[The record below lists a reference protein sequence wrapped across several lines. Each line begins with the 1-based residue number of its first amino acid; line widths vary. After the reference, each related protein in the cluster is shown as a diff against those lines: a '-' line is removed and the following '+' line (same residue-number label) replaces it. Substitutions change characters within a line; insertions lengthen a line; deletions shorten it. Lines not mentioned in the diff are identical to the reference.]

1 VRASRV
7 AAAGELQLF
16 LAENGWLGGKSC
28 GYRWVHRRLREA
40 DMDRAGFDSI
50 EREIDDEV
58 RARFPGGVIKQ
69 AVLLRYGDD
78 PEIEPGELWV
88 RVLLP
93 AGRPEEYE
101 QIIRAFMRDQ
111 QAAMKE
117 IPHYLAEKLRE
128 IRLVEFTFPDNPVT
142 REGHGPR
149 CSMLVGQRVTEVRAR
164 ELGEATHVATRL
176 GPTNLETLDTL
187 IMAGIADDRADAI
200 RWVLARLRLQPE
212 YEQLRERVRETDRLR
227 AVHRPLPEADTDRAV
242 YASIEREIED
252 EVHKRFPG
260 DVIKQ
265 AVLLHY
271 GDDPEIEPGEL
282 VVRVFLRADRPEDY
296 EQIILAFERDHQA
309 AIEEFLLE
317 LVAKL
322 REIRLVEFTFSNNLV
337 TGEKDGPCNRM
348 EFGQRLVDLQAWELG
363 EATHVPAH
371 LGPAGLETVDTL
383 IMAGIADD
391 RADAIRLVLPR
402 SREQPEYEQLRERVR
417 EIDRL
422 KAEF

>member
-1 VRASRV
+1 
-7 AAAGELQLF
+7 
-16 LAENGWLGGKSC
+16 
-28 GYRWVHRRLREA
+28 
-40 DMDRAGFDSI
+40 MDRAGFDSI

-69 AVLLRYGDD
+69 AVLLHYGDD

-93 AGRPEEYE
+93 PGRPEEYE

-164 ELGEATHVATRL
+164 ELGEATHVVTRL

-200 RWVLARLRLQPE
+200 RWVLAG
-212 YEQLRERVRETDRLR
+212 
-227 AVHRPLPEADTDRAV
+227 
-242 YASIEREIED
+242 
-252 EVHKRFPG
+252 F
-260 DVIKQ
+260 
-265 AVLLHY
+265 
-271 GDDPEIEPGEL
+271 
-282 VVRVFLRADRPEDY
+282 
-296 EQIILAFERDHQA
+296 
-309 AIEEFLLE
+309 
-317 LVAKL
+317 
-322 REIRLVEFTFSNNLV
+322 
-337 TGEKDGPCNRM
+337 
-348 EFGQRLVDLQAWELG
+348 
-363 EATHVPAH
+363 
-371 LGPAGLETVDTL
+371 
-383 IMAGIADD
+383 
-391 RADAIRLVLPR
+391 
-402 SREQPEYEQLRERVR
+402 REQPEYEQYPERVR

-422 KAEF
+422 RAEF

>member
-1 VRASRV
+1 
-7 AAAGELQLF
+7 
-16 LAENGWLGGKSC
+16 
-28 GYRWVHRRLREA
+28 
-40 DMDRAGFDSI
+40 MDRAGFDSI
-50 EREIDDEV
+50 ECEIDDAV
-58 RARFPGGVIKQ
+58 RARFPGDVIKQ
-69 AVLLRYGDD
+69 AVLLHYGDD

-88 RVLLP
+88 RVLLQ

-101 QIIRAFMRDQ
+101 QIIRAFMRDH
-111 QAAMKE
+111 QAAMGE

-176 GPTNLETLDTL
+176 GPANLETLDTL

-200 RWVLARLRLQPE
+200 RLVLARFRQQPE

-282 VVRVFLRADRPEDY
+282 VVRVLLRADRPEDY
-296 EQIILAFERDHQA
+296 EQIMLAFERDHQA
-309 AIEEFLLE
+309 ALEEFPRYL
-317 LVAKL
+317 ADKL
-322 REIRLVEFTFSNNLV
+322 REISLVDFIFNHDPV
-337 TGEKDGPCNRM
+337 TGESDGPRNRM
-348 EFGQRLVDLQAWELG
+348 EWSWRLADLRAWELG
-363 EATHVPAH
+363 EATYVHAR
-371 LGPAGLETVDTL
+371 LGPAALETLDTL
-383 IMAGIADD
+383 IMAGIADN
-391 RADAIRLVLPR
+391 RADAIRLALAPFR
-402 SREQPEYEQLRERVR
+402 QQPEYEQLRERVR

-422 KAEF
+422 RAEFLTSAGSRRENGRS

>member
-1 VRASRV
+1 
-7 AAAGELQLF
+7 
-16 LAENGWLGGKSC
+16 
-28 GYRWVHRRLREA
+28 
-40 DMDRAGFDSI
+40 MDRAVFNSI

-58 RARFPGGVIKQ
+58 RARFPADVIRQ
-69 AVLLRYGDD
+69 AVLLHHGDD

-88 RVLLP
+88 RILLP
-93 AGRPEEYE
+93 ADRPEDYE
-101 QIIRAFMRDQ
+101 QILMAFERDHR
-111 QAAMKE
+111 AAMQE
-117 IPHYLAEKLRE
+117 IPRYLAEKLRE

-142 REGHGPR
+142 SGGHGPR
-149 CSMLVGQRVTEVRAR
+149 RHWLVGQRLADLRA
-164 ELGEATHVATRL
+164 ELGEAATRVDVRL
-176 GPTNLETLDTL
+176 GPANLEALDTL
-187 IMAGIADDRADAI
+187 IMAGIADDRAAAV
-200 RWVLARLRLQPE
+200 RWVLARFRQQPE
-212 YEQLRERVRETDRLR
+212 YEQLRERVRETVRLR
-227 AVHRPLPEADTDRAV
+227 TVHRPLPEADTDRSV
-242 YASIEREIED
+242 FDSIEREIED

-282 VVRVFLRADRPEDY
+282 FVRVFLRADRPEDY
-296 EQIILAFERDHQA
+296 NQIIRAFEHDHQA

-317 LVAKL
+317 LVARL
-322 REIRLVEFTFSNNLV
+322 REIRLVEFSFGNNPV
-337 TGEKDGPCNRM
+337 TGESDGPSNRM

-402 SREQPEYEQLRERVR
+402 FREQPEYEQLRERVR

-422 KAEF
+422 RAEF